1 MLFSTIL
8 TYTTLKNENLKNL
21 PPLIE
26 LTCSKKYDATVSG
39 RLFVDTN
46 SNQSTFLEY
55 LGKRD
60 IVINSKIKEQL
71 QVTCLKLFF

>member
-8 TYTTLKNENLKNL
+8 TFTTLKNVNLKNL

-39 RLFVDTN
+39 QLFVDTT

-55 LGKRD
+55 LGKPD
-60 IVINSKIKEQL
+60 IAINSKIKE
-71 QVTCLKLFF
+71 

>member
-1 MLFSTIL
+1 MLFTTLVI
-8 TYTTLKNENLKNL
+8 YTTLKNVNLKNL

-39 RLFVDTN
+39 QLFVDAT

-55 LGKRD
+55 LGKTD
-60 IVINSKIKEQL
+60 TVINSKIKE
-71 QVTCLKLFF
+71 

>member
-1 MLFSTIL
+1 MLFTTLVI
-8 TYTTLKNENLKNL
+8 YTTLKNVNLKNL

-39 RLFVDTN
+39 QLFVDAA

-55 LGKRD
+55 LGKTD
-60 IVINSKIKEQL
+60 TVINSKIKE
-71 QVTCLKLFF
+71 

>member
-1 MLFSTIL
+1 MLFTALVI
-8 TYTTLKNENLKNL
+8 YTTLKNVNLKNL

-39 RLFVDTN
+39 QLFVDAT

-55 LGKRD
+55 LGKTD
-60 IVINSKIKEQL
+60 IVINSKIKE
-71 QVTCLKLFF
+71 

>member
-1 MLFSTIL
+1 MLFTTLVI
-8 TYTTLKNENLKNL
+8 YTTLKNVNLKNL

-39 RLFVDTN
+39 QLFVDAT

-55 LGKRD
+55 LGKTD
-60 IVINSKIKEQL
+60 IVINSKIKE
-71 QVTCLKLFF
+71 

>member
-1 MLFSTIL
+1 MLFLTIL
-8 TYTTLKNENLKNL
+8 TYTTFKNVNLKNL

-39 RLFVDTN
+39 QLFVDAT

-55 LGKRD
+55 LGKTD
-60 IVINSKIKEQL
+60 IVINSKIKE
-71 QVTCLKLFF
+71 